1 MAGTEVITD
10 TDAKSDKKSV
20 AEEKKRLKAE
30 KKEQKKEAKRRAKEL
45 ALQEAE
51 LDDDEVGG
59 GIPVF
64 LVTGLIVVVWIAIL
78 CLLVKLDVGGFGSGV
93 LAPILKDVPVIS
105 KILPASEEEPIS
117 ADTEGEAVAENPEE
131 EAYGGYTDLKEA
143 VNYIKELELEIGRA
157 HV

>member
-1 MAGTEVITD
+1 MAETEVITD
-10 TDAKSDKKSV
+10 TDSKNDKKNL

-45 ALQEAE
+45 SLQEAE
-51 LDDDEVGG
+51 LDEDEVGG
-59 GIPVF
+59 GVPVF
-64 LVTGLIVVVWIAIL
+64 LVTGLIVIVWVAIL

-105 KILPASEEEPIS
+105 KILPTTVEEPAS
-117 ADTEGEAVAENPEE
+117 VDTNGEAVAENTEE

-143 VNYIKELELEIGRA
+143 VNYIKD
-157 HV
+157 